1 VAFSANEPWPR
12 ETRVRIT
19 ISCCDPP
26 ATVVGQ
32 VVWCEPAG
40 ERYEVGVAFLNTADA
55 YRMRLIE
62 QACHIQQYRLDQVV
76 QEGRYLTLD
85 EAAQEWIQ
93 KYAPTSRR
101 LITPHHERVISV
113 PTPSSVK
120 ISRSVAWATR
130 PSMMCADCTPP
141 LTASRAQRIFGSI
154 PP

>member
-1 VAFSANEPWPR
+1 MNSHQQQSRTFIRHPVDMPIDVEPLSGGHYREGLRNLSLGGVAFSALEYWER

-19 ISCCDPP
+19 ISCCNPP

-40 ERYEVGVAFLNTADA
+40 DHYEVGVAFLSSADA

-93 KYAPTSRR
+93 KYAPYFAPVEDSEVTN
-101 LITPHHERVISV
+101 E
-113 PTPSSVK
+113 
-120 ISRSVAWATR
+120 
-130 PSMMCADCTPP
+130 
-141 LTASRAQRIFGSI
+141 
-154 PP
+154 